1 MFYLSVDYILLFI
14 EPFVIEVFKS
24 IYLSMHICSF
34 TQIRDIYNS
43 HLINRQASSVVS
55 DHHTLDAKK
64 PSKHG
69 KVIDGIYRKYAIK
82 IVALHV

>member
-1 MFYLSVDYILLFI
+1 MCHLSVDYILLFI

-24 IYLSMHICSF
+24 IYLSMHICLF
-34 TQIRDIYNS
+34 TQIQARYNS

-64 PSKHG
+64 TSKHG
-69 KVIDGIYRKYAIK
+69 KVIENT
-82 IVALHV
+82 